1 MGVLFALVP
10 LAIVI
15 VGAALM
21 GFRWAVKSGQFD
33 DLETPPIRVLFD
45 DDPGDL
51 R

>member
-10 LAIVI
+10 LALLA
-15 VGAALM
+15 VGAALVA
-21 GFRWAVKSGQFD
+21 FRWAVRSGQFD

-45 DDPGDL
+45 DDPGEL